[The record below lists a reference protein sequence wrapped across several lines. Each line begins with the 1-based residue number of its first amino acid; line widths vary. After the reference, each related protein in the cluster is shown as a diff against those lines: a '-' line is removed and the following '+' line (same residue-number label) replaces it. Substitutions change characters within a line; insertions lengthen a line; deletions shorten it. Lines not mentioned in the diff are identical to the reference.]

1 MFITKNKQGK
11 TFKIESKES
20 VKAMHRN
27 RTRLYNDDPKTPAM
41 HRIKKA
47 ALEASDNGRWWWIY
61 QFIIGSAH

>member
-47 ALEASDNGRWWWIY
+47 ALEASDNGRCWWIY